1 MRKNIVLDEIQQF
14 NLELILN
21 GSYKPLNSFMGEN
34 NYISVLNENK
44 SVTNK
49 YFPFPIVLQISNET
63 YENINKEKVVY
74 LVDEYVNSWNELYK
88 MCKSK
93 NKVSILCNLL

>member
-1 MRKNIVLDEIQQF
+1 MTINNKDPF
-14 NLELILN
+14 N
-21 GSYKPLNSFMGEN
+21 
-34 NYISVLNENK
+34 
-44 SVTNK
+44 
-49 YFPFPIVLQISNET
+49 
-63 YENINKEKVVY
+63 VY